1 MYCLVNI
8 HVLEIGL
15 WRFLVKFSIVIQT
28 YVAKLSIL
36 SWQLK
41 QYNQAFKFLFSPTS
55 LRKISATILVSS
67 YDFMNELSQA
77 YVLLDYENGILVK
90 SPEIPMT

>member
-1 MYCLVNI
+1 MQKSKNTNTNPNVTLNLFSWHQVGVDWSTKTIKKYLLKEIYMYCLVNI

-41 QYNQAFKFLFSPTS
+41 
-55 LRKISATILVSS
+55 
-67 YDFMNELSQA
+67 
-77 YVLLDYENGILVK
+77 
-90 SPEIPMT
+90 

>member
-1 MYCLVNI
+1 MYLKLGYGDFLLNLVLLSKHTLRNYPF
-8 HVLEIGL
+8 
-15 WRFLVKFSIVIQT
+15 FLGNWNSTKSF
-28 YVAKLSIL
+28 
-36 SWQLK
+36 
-41 QYNQAFKFLFSPTS
+41 NFLFSPTS